1 MSDFPDPD
9 EEFELNYG
17 DDLDLLNE
25 APEDEPDFCY
35 KPPPKIAS
43 RRSLQFDNPK
53 DSVSCSSPASQN
65 IQSQKSSHVNNSL
78 ISNRTPA
85 EPVAGPSWLNDDTL
99 ADIEDEEQLKK
110 RKVEELFGD
119 IDDID
124 LNEYSVA
131 VKKKKTEDE
140 VDKELIDKIVS
151 GRQEAK
157 LKAQSLRVLRDVDC
171 SSDTSSKQENISKRI
186 PKWPFVAITASN
198 GERWYLRKHS
208 DETLHFQ
215 ISQIGKHVQTLGL
228 LSASYSRLKE
238 QAEEILKQKIEREH
252 EAAFEKRLQA
262 LEESSTDSGCEL
274 MSEDEDA
281 ALWVEKYKPRHYLD
295 LLSDESMNR
304 TLLQWLKLWDKVVFG
319 REKKVKPK
327 PKEESDQ
334 SKKFHKGPKG
344 SFKKP
349 FKKFEPKNVLDEEL
363 DEHDCPKHKVA
374 LLCGPPGL
382 GKTTLA
388 HLVAKHAGYNVV
400 EMNASDDRSPDAFR
414 LQLESATQ
422 MQAVMGKQPRP
433 NCLIIDEIDGAPA
446 ASIDVLLK
454 FLSGKDISKK
464 KGKKKEVKISRRPI
478 VCICN
483 DIYVPALR
491 SLRQVAFTL
500 QFPPTTASRLAQR
513 LLEVA
518 RKQGLKTDMGTLVAL
533 AEKTQNDIRSCMSV
547 LQFFKG
553 RGTELR
559 LTDVQRS
566 NVGQK
571 DMQKGLFSVWQEI
584 FQIHRPRRGLIGVQS
599 RQNDKLI
606 PLPDLDSAEALQTNE
621 VSRASRMQ
629 CVLQTVQSFGDYDRV
644 AQGVFE
650 NYLNMNLKDTRLE
663 GVTEGLEWFSYFDVM
678 STRIHTAQNYILM
691 PYLPYAFATQR
702 RLQTQQLLQTALRGM
717 APAVRAYTH
726 AQPFLQD
733 TAPLLLDLTVP
744 ALRPVSAQLFSARE
758 RGEMAHAVSVMLDYN
773 LTYVQLRNA
782 DGAYENLEELALFPG
797 SRPRRALAYG
807 CKQLLAHELEMERVR
822 RAEARLGPANA
833 PAPAPAPAPGDAAP
847 ADASQPPLA
856 CPDPAAAPAR
866 PLPNHLQTLKA
877 RPVRPDSARVARDF
891 FGRPL
896 QQTQAAAA
904 AVAAVKIDEIYS
916 SFDGNIFGMPI
927 VCVNIFISYFKLYLI
942 SFSAN
947 NLPDLYHSI
956 LMFYVRYCLSHKC
969 CVYGSFFLSI
979 ILMIFSRKCVLF
991 FRECGTV

>member
-157 LKAQSLRVLRDVDC
+157 LKAH
-171 SSDTSSKQENISKRI
+171 TSSKQENISKRI

-500 QFPPTTASRLAQR
+500 QFPPTTASR
-513 LLEVA
+513 
-518 RKQGLKTDMGTLVAL
+518 G
-533 AEKTQNDIRSCMSV
+533 
-547 LQFFKG
+547 
-553 RGTELR
+553 
-559 LTDVQRS
+559 
-566 NVGQK
+566 
-571 DMQKGLFSVWQEI
+571 
-584 FQIHRPRRGLIGVQS
+584 
-599 RQNDKLI
+599 
-606 PLPDLDSAEALQTNE
+606 
-621 VSRASRMQ
+621 
-629 CVLQTVQSFGDYDRV
+629 
-644 AQGVFE
+644 
-650 NYLNMNLKDTRLE
+650 
-663 GVTEGLEWFSYFDVM
+663 
-678 STRIHTAQNYILM
+678 
-691 PYLPYAFATQR
+691 
-702 RLQTQQLLQTALRGM
+702 
-717 APAVRAYTH
+717 
-726 AQPFLQD
+726 
-733 TAPLLLDLTVP
+733 
-744 ALRPVSAQLFSARE
+744 
-758 RGEMAHAVSVMLDYN
+758 
-773 LTYVQLRNA
+773 
-782 DGAYENLEELALFPG
+782 
-797 SRPRRALAYG
+797 
-807 CKQLLAHELEMERVR
+807 
-822 RAEARLGPANA
+822 
-833 PAPAPAPAPGDAAP
+833 
-847 ADASQPPLA
+847 
-856 CPDPAAAPAR
+856 
-866 PLPNHLQTLKA
+866 
-877 RPVRPDSARVARDF
+877 
-891 FGRPL
+891 
-896 QQTQAAAA
+896 
-904 AVAAVKIDEIYS
+904 
-916 SFDGNIFGMPI
+916 
-927 VCVNIFISYFKLYLI
+927 
-942 SFSAN
+942 
-947 NLPDLYHSI
+947 
-956 LMFYVRYCLSHKC
+956 
-969 CVYGSFFLSI
+969 
-979 ILMIFSRKCVLF
+979 
-991 FRECGTV
+991 